1 MPHTI
6 EQAIEALRNLSPA
19 RQEELA
25 GYICHLAAD
34 EREPEEIDP
43 AHLQAVLEGLAQ
55 LRRGERATPQEVE
68 AGFRS
73 FDE

>member
-43 AHLQAVLEGLAQ
+43 AHLPAVLEGLAQ
-55 LRRGERATPQEVE
+55 LKRGERAAPDEVE
-68 AGFRS
+68 AAFRS

>member
-1 MPHTI
+1 MPSTI
-6 EQAIEALRNLSPA
+6 DQAIDALRKLSPA

-43 AHLQAVLEGLAQ
+43 AHLPAVLEGLAQ
-55 LRRGERATPQEVE
+55 LRRGERASSVQIE
-68 AGFRS
+68 AAFRS

>member
-1 MPHTI
+1 MPRTI
-6 EQAIEALRNLSPA
+6 AQAIEALRNLSPA

-43 AHLQAVLEGLAQ
+43 AHLAAVLEGLAQ
-55 LRRGERATPQEVE
+55 LKRGERATFGEVE
-68 AGFRS
+68 AAFRS

>member
-1 MPHTI
+1 MPHTMD
-6 EQAIEALRNLSPA
+6 QAIEALRNLSPA

-43 AHLQAVLEGLAQ
+43 AHLAAVLEGLAQ
-55 LRRGERATPQEVE
+55 LKRGERATFREVE
-68 AGFRS
+68 AAFRA

>member
-6 EQAIEALRNLSPA
+6 DQAIEALRNLSPA

-43 AHLQAVLEGLAQ
+43 THLAAVLEGLAQ
-55 LRRGERATPQEVE
+55 LKRGERATFGEVE
-68 AGFRS
+68 AAFRS

>member
-1 MPHTI
+1 MPVTI

-19 RQEELA
+19 RQEEVA

-34 EREPEEIDP
+34 DREPEDIEA
-43 AHLQAVLEGLAQ
+43 AHLPGVLEGLAQ
-55 LRRGERATPQEVE
+55 LGRGEFASTNEVE
-68 AGFRS
+68 AAFRS

>member
-1 MPHTI
+1 MPRTI
-6 EQAIEALRNLSPA
+6 DQAIEALRNLSPA

-43 AHLQAVLEGLAQ
+43 AHLAAVLEGLAQ
-55 LRRGERATPQEVE
+55 LKRGERATFGEVE
-68 AGFRS
+68 AAFRS

>member
-6 EQAIEALRNLSPA
+6 EQAIEALRNLSPT
-19 RQEELA
+19 RQEEFA

-43 AHLQAVLEGLAQ
+43 RALA
-55 LRRGERATPQEVE
+55 RRAGGARTTE
-68 AGFRS
+68 ARPTRGTR
-73 FDE
+73 

>member
-1 MPHTI
+1 MPSTI
-6 EQAIEALRNLSPA
+6 DQAIEALRKLSPA

-34 EREPEEIDP
+34 EREPEDIDP
-43 AHLQAVLEGLAQ
+43 AHLPAVHEGLAQ
-55 LRRGERATPQEVE
+55 LERGERATPEQVE
-68 AGFRS
+68 AAFRS